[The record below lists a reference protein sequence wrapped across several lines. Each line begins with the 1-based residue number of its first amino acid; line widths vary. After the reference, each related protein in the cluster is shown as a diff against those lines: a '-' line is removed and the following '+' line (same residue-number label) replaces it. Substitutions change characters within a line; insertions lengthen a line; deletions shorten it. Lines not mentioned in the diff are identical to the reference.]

1 VNLCVIPARGGS
13 KRIPKKN
20 IKSFCG
26 KPLIAYSIETAKRSK
41 LFEEIVVSTD
51 SEEIAEVSQKYGAKI
66 LWRPKELADD
76 YAGSDE
82 VFEHAINEL
91 NKENKYKFACMIY
104 PTAPF
109 LRVEYLKKGFEEL
122 KNSDACFSFAATSF
136 EYPIFRAF
144 EIVNDRCK
152 MFWPENY
159 YKRSQDLKEAY
170 HDAGQFYWK
179 KLNCKSNDVFFGK
192 DSIPI
197 IIPRYLVQDID
208 TMEDFI
214 RAEMMYKAYYHQ
226 SGGCLP

>member
-1 VNLCVIPARGGS
+1 MNLCIIPARGGS

-20 IKSFCG
+20 IKIFCG
-26 KPLIAYSIETAKRSK
+26 EPLISYSIKKAKDSN
-41 LFEEIVVSTD
+41 LFEKIVVSTD
-51 SEEIAEVSQKYGAKI
+51 NKEIAEISKIYGAEI

-91 NKENKYKFACMIY
+91 NKNGKYKYACMIY
-104 PTAPF
+104 PTAPM
-109 LRVEYLKKGFEEL
+109 LEIKYLKEAYEKL
-122 KNSDACFSFAATSF
+122 KNSDACYAFSATTF
-136 EYPIFRAF
+136 DYPIWRSFR
-144 EIVNDRCK
+144 ITNNRCE

-159 YKRSQDLKEAY
+159 SKRSQDLEEAY

-179 KLNCKSNDVFFGK
+179 KLRCKSNEIFFGK

-208 TMEDFI
+208 TIEDFI
-214 RAEMMYKAYYHQ
+214 RAELMYKVYCDNFK
-226 SGGCLP
+226 S